1 MTVADFL
8 LPVFVQVGLTFALLW
23 MTALRRVGALRRG
36 IVKPEDIALGEQGWP
51 KKATQCGNAFRNQF
65 ELPVL
70 FYVLIA
76 LILITRAGDLLLLV
90 LAWLFV
96 ILRIAHAY
104 VHTTSNVV
112 FLRGRIYGGGFL
124 VLMIMWIVF
133 AFKIL
138 TAT

>member
-8 LPVFVQVGLTFALLW
+8 LPLFVQVGLTFALLW
-23 MTALRRVGALRRG
+23 MMALGRVGALRSG

-51 KKATQCGNAFRNQF
+51 KKTTQCGNAFRNQF

-70 FYVLIA
+70 FYLLIA

-124 VLMIMWIVF
+124 ALIIMWIVF